1 MTNVP
6 CFWQAEKAEIREQP
20 FPSGSDMHACEAHKI
35 VHGFLLLNHR
45 LSLAEFTGNQ
55 FLAWRG
61 SLVTSFF
68 LGSVYSRSVYIYTH
82 TYTHIYFIYIYVL
95 YFLGGVT

>member
-20 FPSGSDMHACEAHKI
+20 FPSGSDMRACEPHKI

-55 FLAWRG
+55 FFLAFFFPFLPSSPFVNTVPVLQSAWRG

-68 LGSVYSRSVYIYTH
+68 LGSIY
-82 TYTHIYFIYIYVL
+82 
-95 YFLGGVT
+95 